1 MRPPSHLHP
10 KNGLKEKELAKDSHK
25 SVVQGSGAGW
35 GGVRVGE
42 GSRPTPVYNASIL
55 RIL

>member
-35 GGVRVGE
+35 GGVGVGE